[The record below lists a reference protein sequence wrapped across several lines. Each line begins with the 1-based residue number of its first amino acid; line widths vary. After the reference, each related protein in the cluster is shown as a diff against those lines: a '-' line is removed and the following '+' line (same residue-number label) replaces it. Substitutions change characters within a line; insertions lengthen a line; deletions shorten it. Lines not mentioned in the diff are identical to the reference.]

1 MEGQL
6 QSVDAAGTE
15 ASVNRTTVENVMR
28 VTECDER
35 AAVSFINKIRVE
47 GMTEAQVSEA
57 AIAAFY
63 DAATAPKSMK
73 AERHTESDELEAEA
87 LLRKAFTL
95 KAAHTAAETET
106 ADEAMRRVS
115 STFGT
120 ESLADGTIA
129 KLQSEKAVTMKA
141 VTRRLSTHL
150 PLNRMQSAYPAPNTP
165 SGGEHRD
172 NVTHVQHTFHRRL
185 EGHAKFWPPAKTVR
199 EPVEEP
205 AGEPVGESIG
215 SSTAAHDANS
225 EEPKEKKKTEG
236 VLMAS
241 FSQDGDCLVTAGGDA
256 NAIVWTR
263 QSTISKP
270 SDGGTK
276 NEVTIG
282 EWKKYAVIKHTAK
295 DIGHSMTSAVFAPR
309 SVNWSTSVTAEECSY
324 VMKHG
329 VDQDQVA
336 PLTEASRSR
345 GHTGTDVLES
355 AIFASFHK
363 EDSISLEACSKKDQ
377 ASDTLGVC
385 HVLTAGDSGWVKLYE
400 VDLNSKKRED
410 KIPTIIGKFS
420 HGEDGEGTPVR
431 IRSAKFAP
439 SGIFVAAADFDH
451 NVCIWK
457 VTGHK
462 PEDDHFYPNL
472 QGEIKKKGSVK
483 FDCIRILCHMHPL
496 VWSAEWLPMQE
507 SDSILTA
514 SGGNVAVLWSG
525 LNLQHQADD
534 AKMEHDGKD
543 TFILKGHTGSV
554 THAAF
559 HSKKPLI
566 ATCSYDSTVML
577 WSKDTKQRIH
587 TFEGHTDRVWS
598 VAFSNPTTT
607 ANNFIVSAGAD
618 CTSRIWDIDAQVCVA
633 VLTGFTAS
641 IWSASFIPHSTKC
654 KDARLD
660 EATIRTAFG
669 GRIITTSKDADIVC
683 WDSRAREGI
692 SIFRPTGDHAECT
705 ACAYSSQSTSELVT
719 SSKSTSGD
727 SSGIVRIW
735 SLRALA
741 RETQLKQEDEA
752 LKQER
757 KDKARSFESRIEA
770 RLQELK
776 PSELMDRWTV
786 DHELCRPIDLD
797 PSGNGHTGCVL
808 SVDFSSDGNR
818 LVTASTDLTAI
829 VWERTS
835 GSAAVDA
842 PAWKMITRIRDT
854 GKTSER
860 RELSEARFHPNN
872 SNVVVIGSGG
882 KGFEQKHKPLNG
894 LCFRTL
900 KGCQGEV
907 TVWTGGDDESVWVST
922 IFCDG
927 RNPAHKGITRTV
939 AWSTNGKQ
947 IISAGGVK
955 GKGGS
960 SVAVWN
966 AATEDLVHRYV
977 YFFHETI

>member
-1 MEGQL
+1 
-6 QSVDAAGTE
+6 
-15 ASVNRTTVENVMR
+15 
-28 VTECDER
+28 
-35 AAVSFINKIRVE
+35 
-47 GMTEAQVSEA
+47 
-57 AIAAFY
+57 
-63 DAATAPKSMK
+63 
-73 AERHTESDELEAEA
+73 
-87 LLRKAFTL
+87 
-95 KAAHTAAETET
+95 
-106 ADEAMRRVS
+106 
-115 STFGT
+115 
-120 ESLADGTIA
+120 
-129 KLQSEKAVTMKA
+129 
-141 VTRRLSTHL
+141 
-150 PLNRMQSAYPAPNTP
+150 
-165 SGGEHRD
+165 
-172 NVTHVQHTFHRRL
+172 
-185 EGHAKFWPPAKTVR
+185 
-199 EPVEEP
+199 
-205 AGEPVGESIG
+205 
-215 SSTAAHDANS
+215 
-225 EEPKEKKKTEG
+225 
-236 VLMAS
+236 
-241 FSQDGDCLVTAGGDA
+241 
-256 NAIVWTR
+256 
-263 QSTISKP
+263 
-270 SDGGTK
+270 
-276 NEVTIG
+276 
-282 EWKKYAVIKHTAK
+282 
-295 DIGHSMTSAVFAPR
+295 
-309 SVNWSTSVTAEECSY
+309 
-324 VMKHG
+324 
-329 VDQDQVA
+329 
-336 PLTEASRSR
+336 
-345 GHTGTDVLES
+345 
-355 AIFASFHK
+355 
-363 EDSISLEACSKKDQ
+363 
-377 ASDTLGVC
+377 
-385 HVLTAGDSGWVKLYE
+385 
-400 VDLNSKKRED
+400 
-410 KIPTIIGKFS
+410 
-420 HGEDGEGTPVR
+420 
-431 IRSAKFAP
+431 
-439 SGIFVAAADFDH
+439 
-451 NVCIWK
+451 
-457 VTGHK
+457 
-462 PEDDHFYPNL
+462 
-472 QGEIKKKGSVK
+472 
-483 FDCIRILCHMHPL
+483 
-496 VWSAEWLPMQE
+496 MQE

-534 AKMEHDGKD
+534 AKMQHQADGKD

-559 HSKKPLI
+559 HSEKPLI

-752 LKQER
+752 LKQEKAR
-757 KDKARSFESRIEA
+757 SFESRMEVLNQELKLLKQDKARSFESRIEA
-770 RLQELK
+770 GLQELK
-776 PSELMDRWTV
+776 PSELLMDRWTV

-854 GKTSER
+854 GEKMITRIRDTSETSER

-882 KGFEQKHKPLNG
+882 KWFEGKHK
-894 LCFRTL
+894 RL

-907 TVWTGGDDESVWVST
+907 TVWTGGDDESEWVSK